1 MKKLMFMLA
10 AVACAATMQAAQLDW
25 GLESKSVTMKSGG
38 NAAGV
43 PVYLLAFANSDA
55 ADTYYNNLKD
65 GTVTLDTAK
74 GGALDSA
81 TTGTGKSWGS
91 VNQTATDASLTEGA
105 LGYYALLFTETVSGQ
120 DYFMLSGVT
129 QGQAYNPTGSIETEG
144 MKATFD
150 GGKFG
155 AAESRTG
162 WTTAAAAPEPTSGL
176 LMLLGMAGLAL
187 RRKRA

>member
-25 GLESKSVTMKSGG
+25 DLSSKSVTMKSGV

-43 PVYLLAFANSDA
+43 PVYLLAFANSAA
-55 ADTYYNNLKD
+55 ADTYYDSLKD
-65 GTVTLDTAK
+65 GTVTLDAAK
-74 GGALDSA
+74 SGALDNA

-91 VNQTATDASLTEGA
+91 VSKTTTSTSLTEGA

-120 DYFMLSGVT
+120 DYFMLSAVS
-129 QGQAYNPTGSIETEG
+129 QGQAYNPSGTIETEG
-144 MKATFD
+144 MKASFNA
-150 GGKFG
+150 GKFG

-162 WTTAAAAPEPTSGL
+162 WTTAAPEPTSGL
-176 LMLLGMAGLAL
+176 LFLIGGAMLAL
-187 RRKRA
+187 RRKQK